1 MRRSRHAIAVAAD
14 SLEVRTGWASTRG
27 KLVDH
32 VRASVAAFTDSE
44 QRHRMMMDVAGDAI
58 LISDF
63 DSARFIEVNAAACA
77 MFGYDELEF
86 QQMTGRV
93 LAGPNGGATV
103 EQVYADERET
113 FREPIAE
120 TSLMTREVAQRD
132 LGGTRAKVVAFVKRK
147 PDMTRAEFSDYWENT
162 HGPLFLAT
170 EEVSGAVVKY
180 VQNHTLESNTGPLN
194 EFDGVVEIGFRR
206 PEEIGAAFGH
216 PAYLE
221 RIRPDEER
229 FLDLERMIVV
239 NTDEKLLYED
249 AL

>member
-1 MRRSRHAIAVAAD
+1 MVDLPHIAPKQIYIATRPDGASDESFAARWRQHGSFVRSLPLWRNINHYEQCLIQPDPAD
-14 SLEVRTGWASTRG
+14 VG
-27 KLVDH
+27 
-32 VRASVAAFTDSE
+32 DSIPDRE
-44 QRHRMMMDVAGDAI
+44 P
-58 LISDF
+58 
-63 DSARFIEVNAAACA
+63 
-77 MFGYDELEF
+77 GYDMVGMVWFRSAETVTEA
-86 QQMTGRV
+86 
-93 LAGPNGGATV
+93 LADPTV

-120 TSLMTREVAQRD
+120 TSLMTREVVQRD
-132 LGGTRAKVVAFVKRK
+132 LGGTRVKVVAFVKRK